1 MTLDRRQLRGI
12 TALYAAGLLLQGLL
26 TLLARLMPALDRA
39 APAILRR
46 TQMQPPHSWLHIVT
60 GLMALWVLVQGP
72 ADGPRRFLLGFGV
85 FYTALGVVGPAGGGR
100 LGLGLQP
107 FDHPIHLAIGGT
119 ALAAAWLG
127 RGTR

>member
-12 TALYAAGLLLQGLL
+12 TALFAVGLLLQGAL
-26 TLLARLMPALDRA
+26 TLLARLVPAVDRA
-39 APAILRR
+39 APAILRLTR
-46 TQMQPPHSWLHIVT
+46 MLPPHSWLHIVT

-72 ADGPRRFLLGFGV
+72 ADGPRRFLLGFAV
-85 FYTALGVVGPAGGGR
+85 FYAALGIVGPVGGGR

-107 FDHPIHLAIGGT
+107 FDHAIHLVIGGA
-119 ALAAAWLG
+119 ALTAAWLG